1 MERLLGP
8 ASAVK
13 DTGGDAQ
20 AGERRSSSRVKKMA
34 VKVADAIADEAAR
47 QRMVSARLN
56 ALESDYTAGGRSQG
70 RKGGVDGDDDVEFM
84 GDGDDEA
91 HVGQKRSQNS
101 RGNPGRRKT
110 RFSRALEQQQQQQHQ
125 QQSKKAPKSFAEL
138 LEEAKLDEM
147 PPYVPSYCTA
157 AIGPPRA
164 TISRPL
170 CSVCGS
176 LAPYTCTRCG
186 TRFCSCRCLAVH
198 TDTRCLK
205 FVS

>member
-91 HVGQKRSQNS
+91 HVGRRQGSVGRFYSKSVDTLHPLSYYSFRSLRDYFWLKTTAPSQNS
-101 RGNPGRRKT
+101 PHEYSRYVKGNG
-110 RFSRALEQQQQQQHQ
+110 
-125 QQSKKAPKSFAEL
+125 
-138 LEEAKLDEM
+138 
-147 PPYVPSYCTA
+147 
-157 AIGPPRA
+157 I
-164 TISRPL
+164 
-170 CSVCGS
+170 
-176 LAPYTCTRCG
+176 
-186 TRFCSCRCLAVH
+186 
-198 TDTRCLK
+198 
-205 FVS
+205 